1 MNLLKFAQGIFA
13 ILALSLALVVNAKA
27 VPSKIFVLSS
37 GSADSPWSNSVITG
51 IRSALHDSGIAYRF
65 HIDHLDAGRFDEMMQ
80 YDLMFRYL
88 RSKFSQS
95 TPDIFIT
102 AGPAASHFALKHAEL
117 FANSQRILIQPKPT
131 DTQNIDSEIVIDTKL
146 DYSSMVGEAL
156 RLSKAS
162 NVFIVG
168 DSIKPSDLHRLNSI
182 AAELESQGIAYQALE
197 NLDLPSLRRQV
208 ANLDSTNMI
217 FYTPIYRE
225 HDGNGLAPI
234 HVLKKLH
241 EVANAPIFAISIS
254 ELGFGSV
261 GGFVH
266 SPTELGFMA
275 GKAAVSTIK
284 NEPVSL
290 THDAYEIVYDWNEVV
305 RWGYQSKLHPDAE
318 IRFKNPSLLG
328 TYWLEVI
335 VAIVFI
341 MGLLVLLV
349 VLIYYNHRL
358 NRVKNALF
366 DQRQLLESKVKART
380 QELSLLYRKADKLA
394 HIDDLTEIGNRRSFF
409 DLGDLIHQ
417 QTQKNNASYT
427 IVMLDIDW
435 FKRVND
441 KYGHAVGDCV
451 IKSIATILT
460 SLTREEDVVARIG
473 GEEFAIILSNT
484 SLEQAVVV
492 GESVRSAVE
501 EHTISCNGNSFNTT
515 VSVGVAEYQVNDTTI
530 GMTLA
535 RADKALYRA
544 KDTGRNKVSY

>member
-1 MNLLKFAQGIFA
+1 
-13 ILALSLALVVNAKA
+13 
-27 VPSKIFVLSS
+27 
-37 GSADSPWSNSVITG
+37 
-51 IRSALHDSGIAYRF
+51 
-65 HIDHLDAGRFDEMMQ
+65 
-80 YDLMFRYL
+80 
-88 RSKFSQS
+88 
-95 TPDIFIT
+95 
-102 AGPAASHFALKHAEL
+102 
-117 FANSQRILIQPKPT
+117 
-131 DTQNIDSEIVIDTKL
+131 
-146 DYSSMVGEAL
+146 MVGEAL

-290 THDAYEIVYDWNEVV
+290 THDAYDIVYDWNEVV

-318 IRFKNPSLLG
+318 VWFKTPSLLDV
-328 TYWLEVI
+328 YWLEATVS
-335 VAIVFI
+335 IVFI
-341 MGLLVLLV
+341 MGLVALLF
-349 VLIYYNHRL
+349 VLIYYNRRL

-380 QELSLLYRKADKLA
+380 QELSMLYRKADKLA

-409 DLGDLIHQ
+409 DLGEMIHQ
-417 QTQKNNASYT
+417 QAQTNNASYA

-441 KYGHAVGDCV
+441 TYGHAVGDCV
-451 IKSIATILT
+451 IKRIATILT

-473 GEEFAIILSNT
+473 GEEFAVILSNT
-484 SLEQAVVV
+484 SLEQAAVV
-492 GESVRSAVE
+492 GESVRRAVE
-501 EHTISCNGNSFNTT
+501 EHTICCNGNSFNTT
-515 VSVGVAEYQVNDTTI
+515 VSVGVAKYQVNDTTI
-530 GMTLA
+530 GMALA